1 MLYYPNN
8 SHALKR
14 GTGELFFAKQLDCIN
29 FHFRFKSYFTLYAR
43 HTRPHTNNCHHYKI
57 YCMNIL
63 EIKVLK
69 GPNYWSVR
77 RPKLIQMKLAL
88 EEMEQRPTDTI
99 EGFTERLENLFP
111 TLIEHRCSV
120 GTRGGFFERVRTGTW
135 MGHVIEHI
143 ALEIQT
149 LAGMDTGFGRTRT
162 ANDGPG
168 VYYVCF
174 TYMEE
179 DAGVFAAKAAVRI
192 AQALTDNVEYNI
204 EDDIQKLREIRE
216 NTRLGPST
224 GCIVEEAAK
233 RNIPYI
239 RLNKQSLV
247 QLGYGVH
254 QKRIRATI
262 ASTTSNIA
270 VDIAGDKEET
280 KLLLSAAEIPVP
292 GGTVVKTIEALKDAV
307 EKYTYPLVIKPID
320 GNHGKGN
327 TTNIVNWEQSVKAF
341 EAAQVYGRNVIVEKF
356 ITGFDFRC
364 LVINN
369 KFICAALR
377 TPASVVGDGKNNIQY
392 LIDET
397 NKDSRRGFAH
407 EKVLTQITVDGSTM
421 KMLEDKGYT
430 LDTIPAKDERVLL
443 KTTANLS
450 TGGTSIDVTDEVHP
464 ANVFMCERISKIIG
478 LDICGIDIMATD
490 LRTPVNENGGAVLEV
505 NAAPGF
511 RMHIEPA
518 EGLGRNVA
526 EPVIDM
532 LFPKGS
538 VGRIPI
544 IAITGTNGK
553 TTTTRLTAHIA
564 KCAGKK
570 VGYTT
575 SDGVYI
581 QNQLMMKGDCTGPL
595 SSAFVLKDPTV
606 DFAVLECARGGILKA
621 GLAFQHCDVGVVTNV
636 AADHIGL
643 GGINSIQQMAKV
655 KAVVPETV
663 FPHGYAILNA
673 EDDLVYAMRTDL
685 KCNVGLFSMNE
696 HSPRIK
702 EHCARGGLATVFE
715 NGYITIMK
723 GNWKIRVMPAKDIPL
738 TYEGKAI
745 HNIANCLPAVLA
757 TYLYRDITIEDIR
770 QGLQTFIPGESLTPG
785 RLNFFHF
792 KNITFLA
799 DFAHNPHGLKLLC
812 DFISKLDYKRKIG
825 VISGTGDRR
834 DEDIM
839 ELGEISAQYFDEII
853 IRCDKNLRGRT
864 ADEIISLLQ
873 QGIAKVKP
881 QVPTKV
887 IANEN
892 EALEYIYEHQV
903 PGALYTIMCD
913 VVAGALDK
921 IKELKAREETA
932 TG

>member
-1 MLYYPNN
+1 M
-8 SHALKR
+8 K
-14 GTGELFFAKQLDCIN
+14 
-29 FHFRFKSYFTLYAR
+29 
-43 HTRPHTNNCHHYKI
+43 
-57 YCMNIL
+57 IL

-77 RPKLIQMKLAL
+77 RTKLIQMKLDL
-88 EEMEQRPTDTI
+88 EEMEQRPTNHI
-99 EGFTERLENLFP
+99 QGFRERLEKLFP
-111 TLIEHRCSV
+111 TMIEHRCSV
-120 GTRGGFFERVRTGTW
+120 GERGGFFQRVDEGTW

-143 ALEIQT
+143 ALELQT
-149 LAGMDTGFGRTRT
+149 LAGMDVGFGRTRT
-162 ANDGPG
+162 ANEKEG

-179 DAGVFAAKAAVRI
+179 DAGVYAARASVRI
-192 AQALTDNVEYNI
+192 AQALADDTPYDMQE
-204 EDDIQKLREIRE
+204 DIQKLREIRE
-216 NTRLGPST
+216 DTRLGPST
-224 GCIVEEAAK
+224 GCIVDEAAK

-270 VDIAGDKEET
+270 VDIACDKEET
-280 KLLLSAAEIPVP
+280 KMLLEAAEIPVP
-292 GGTVVKTIEALKDAV
+292 RGTVIRTEAGLDEAIEKFG
-307 EKYTYPLVIKPID
+307 YPLVIKPID

-327 TTNIVNWEQSVKAF
+327 TTNITNREQAIKAL
-341 EAAQVYGRNVIVEKF
+341 EAAKQYGRSVIVERF
-356 ITGFDFRC
+356 ITGFDFRV
-364 LVINN
+364 LVINH

-377 TPASVVGDGKNNIQY
+377 TPASVVGDGKNTIQF

-397 NKDSRRGFAH
+397 NKDPRRGYGH
-407 EKVLTQITVDGSTM
+407 EKVLTQITVDHSTM
-421 KMLEDKGYT
+421 KMLEEKGYT
-430 LDTIPAKDERVLL
+430 LDTIPPKGELVLL

-450 TGGTSIDVTDEVHP
+450 TGGTSTDVTDEVHP
-464 ANVFMCERISKIIG
+464 ANIFMCERISKIIG
-478 LDICGIDIMATD
+478 LDICGIDIMASD
-490 LRTPVNENGGAVLEV
+490 LRTPVSENGGAILEV

-518 EGLGRNVA
+518 EGLPRNVA

-538 VGRIPI
+538 EGRIPI
-544 IAITGTNGK
+544 IAVTGTNGK

-564 KCAGKK
+564 KSAGKK

-581 QNQLMMKGDCTGPL
+581 QNQLMMKGDCTGPV
-595 SSAFVLKDPTV
+595 SSTFVLKDPTV
-606 DFAVLECARGGILKA
+606 DFAVLECARGGILKS
-621 GLAFQHCDVGVVTNV
+621 GLAFQNCDVAVVTNV

-643 GGINSIQQMAKV
+643 GGIYTVEQMAKV

-673 EDDLVYAMRTDL
+673 EDDLVYNIKNGL
-685 KCNVGLFSMNE
+685 KCNIALFSMDENN
-696 HSPRIK
+696 PRIK
-702 EHCARGGLATVFE
+702 AHCAGGGLATVFE
-715 NGYITIMK
+715 NGFVTIMK
-723 GNWKIRVMPAKDIPL
+723 GNWKIRVMAVKDIPL
-738 TYEGKAI
+738 TYGGKAV
-745 HNIANCLPAVLA
+745 HNIANCLPAVMA
-757 TYLYRDITIEDIR
+757 TYLYRDISIDDIKL
-770 QGLQTFIPGESLTPG
+770 GLQTFMPGEALTPG
-785 RLNFFHF
+785 RLNFFHL

-812 DFISKLDYKRKIG
+812 DFVSKLDYKTKVG

-839 ELGEISAQYFDEII
+839 ELGEISAQYFDQII

-864 ADEIISLLQ
+864 AEEIIGLLKA
-873 QGIAKVKP
+873 GIEKVNP
-881 QVPTKV
+881 AVPTLT

-892 EALEYIYEHQV
+892 EALEYIYANQI
-903 PGALYTIMCD
+903 PGALYTVMCD

-921 IKELKAREETA
+921 IKALKAREEE
-932 TG
+932 